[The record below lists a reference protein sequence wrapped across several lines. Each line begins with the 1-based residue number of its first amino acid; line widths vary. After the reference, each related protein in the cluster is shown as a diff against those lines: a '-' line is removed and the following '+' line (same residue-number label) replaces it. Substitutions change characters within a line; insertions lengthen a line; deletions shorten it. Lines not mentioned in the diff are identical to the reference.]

1 VITRRTAISWIG
13 AAAGAAAAGP
23 GLVARLLAAG
33 AGPAPPLGSQ
43 AALAALPSRWL
54 YHAATGG
61 FWPVDDVGAWI
72 AMHRGDPLLERAH
85 AGLVKS
91 DDPDHWLTLVLRR
104 CGLQYLEIDL
114 PPGGDDPPG
123 HEPARAGVSV
133 HHWSTK
139 HGDLRPLFKG
149 LGLAH
154 NGIDVTLVNRKSDAV
169 RHARGGDFCYGEP
182 SDDGPDPAVLAVRWA
197 RRHAPPGPPDW
208 SPATTR
214 NWFIA
219 WPEFKGPGIPWV
231 ALEDAWRTVE
241 SPACLNCDR
250 PTILTGFGIQP
261 HGWFSGR
268 RLCEFTCLPCGRR
281 QEEKIDDLNA
291 WFEAHLHPD
300 YLPVKRWA

>member
-1 VITRRTAISWIG
+1 MITRRTAISWIG

-23 GLVARLLAAG
+23 GVVARLLAAG

-43 AALAALPSRWL
+43 AALAALPPRWL
-54 YHAATGG
+54 YHAASGG
-61 FWPVDDVGAWI
+61 FWPVDDVGGWI
-72 AMHRGDPLLERAH
+72 ATHLGDPLLERAH

-114 PPGGDDPPG
+114 PAGGDDPPG

-139 HGDLRPLFKG
+139 HGDLRPLFKA

-154 NGIDVTLVNRKSDAV
+154 DGIDVTLVNHKSDAV
-169 RHARGGDFCYGEP
+169 RHARGGDFLYGEA
-182 SDDGPDPAVLAVRWA
+182 SGEGPDPAVLAVRWA
-197 RRHAPPGPPDW
+197 RRHEPPGPPDW

-241 SPACLNCDR
+241 SPACPNCDR
-250 PTILTGFGIQP
+250 PTILTGFGIRP

-268 RLCEFTCLPCGRR
+268 RLCEFTCLECGRR

-291 WFEAHLHPD
+291 WFRAHLHPD